1 LNNKVVDTLNSI
13 KLMLEKLPV
22 DYVDDD
28 SIFDLKDRIQD
39 RIEDIEYRF
48 DKIES
53 DISKIDDYNY
63 STSCEVKSLKNQ
75 LDELKSSVCSD
86 ILGIDN
92 EVAVLSESILKFNEQ
107 VNLLVE
113 QEVHRAMITAVS
125 NLDISIKYKF

>member
-1 LNNKVVDTLNSI
+1 MNNKVVDTLNSI

>member
-1 LNNKVVDTLNSI
+1 MNNKVVDTLNSI

-53 DISKIDDYNY
+53 DISKIDNYNY

>member
-1 LNNKVVDTLNSI
+1 MNNKVVDTLNSI

-125 NLDISIKYKF
+125 NLDVSIK